1 MAAAIRDLSA
11 PIGAEATGVDLSKPV
26 DAETADRLRRAF
38 VDRALLVI
46 RGQKMDAPQ
55 FLAAARIFG
64 EPVRQNLA
72 KFNLPD
78 HPDVATIS
86 NQEKTNA
93 GKINVRGVSW
103 HTDHSFQPEPPKA
116 TTLLAVSLP
125 SRGGDTDWAHMGAAY
140 DALPDDLRAEI
151 DGLEAV
157 HAFTDTRVPPSVAE
171 RIATGNDDGD
181 DDASDGAAHPLI
193 RTHPENGRKSIYL
206 NPLRVRRFRGMAPER
221 CADLIERLVRHA
233 TRPEFVYT
241 HRWRPGDMVIWDN
254 RCCIHKANT
263 DYDFQELRLL
273 YRIILAGDRPH

>member
-1 MAAAIRDLSA
+1 MAIAIRNLSQ
-11 PIGAEATGVDLSKPV
+11 PIGAEATGVDLSRPV
-26 DAETADRLRRAF
+26 DGKTADRLRRAF

-46 RGQKMDAPQ
+46 RDQKMDAPQ
-55 FLAAARIFG
+55 FLAAARLFG

-78 HPDVATIS
+78 QPDVATIS
-86 NQEKTNA
+86 NQEKTKE

-125 SRGGDTDWAHMGAAY
+125 SKGGDTDWAHMGAAY
-140 DALPDDLRAEI
+140 DALPDDLRAEVE
-151 DGLEAV
+151 GLEAV
-157 HAFTDTRVPPSVAE
+157 HAFTDTRVPPSVVE
-171 RIATGNDDGD
+171 RAAAGE
-181 DDASDGAAHPLI
+181 DDASDGVVHPLI

-206 NPLRVRRFRGMAPER
+206 NPLRVRRFRGMTPDR

-241 HRWRPGDMVIWDN
+241 HRWRSGDMVIWDN
-254 RCCIHKANT
+254 RCCMHKANT
-263 DYDFQELRLL
+263 DYDFNELRLL